1 MRKWKNCSRVKIAY
15 LYVCKIV
22 IKIERQ
28 RFHCKHWTKFL
39 SCRCELLEIFGFQK
53 FGLFSWYLVSDSKL
67 FIDPRCVCYLW
78 LSYYIHIQWILS
90 FFTTLNRFFFENI
103 EHVTMFWSW
112 KCINY
117 FDEEHCESGRSQD
130 ESADGHV
137 EGWGNTNLHMTSNPG
152 FLMFCFCKFIEA
164 YIERKNYD

>member
-1 MRKWKNCSRVKIAY
+1 MKKTVVVWKSLTYTCAKLSLKLKDNVFTVNIEPSFY
-15 LYVCKIV
+15 LAAVNYLKYLVFKNLV
-22 IKIERQ
+22 
-28 RFHCKHWTKFL
+28 F
-39 SCRCELLEIFGFQK
+39 
-53 FGLFSWYLVSDSKL
+53 FSWYLVSDSKL
-67 FIDPRCVCYLW
+67 FIDPRCVYYHW

-137 EGWGNTNLHMTSNPG
+137 GGWGDTNLHMTPNPG
-152 FLMFCFCKFIEA
+152 FLMLCFYKFIEA